1 MRFVNFDLE
10 SPNDTIELR
19 GLGLNW
25 DLHNFADFSGM
36 RLEPDGP
43 LVLSWV
49 APDHPNPWGDT
60 NNRYRGCELRFSGLR
75 RLEVTG
81 RDAAVLGSEDRT
93 LHSISKVAPGDGAG
107 EYRKRREW
115 VPEAAFH
122 LLLTLTSGLSI
133 EVDADEAELR
143 ALHFEAAA

>member
-1 MRFVNFDLE
+1 MKFVNFDLE

-25 DLHNFADFSGM
+25 DLHNFVDFSGL
-36 RLEPDGP
+36 RLEPDGS

-49 APDHPNPWGDT
+49 ATDCPNPWGDT

-75 RLEVTG
+75 RLEVSRHNADMPSSG
-81 RDAAVLGSEDRT
+81 ERT

-107 EYRKRREW
+107 EYRKRPEW
-115 VPEAAFH
+115 SPEAAFH
-122 LLLTLTSGLSI
+122 LLLTFTGGLSI
-133 EVDADEAELR
+133 EVDAKQAELR
-143 ALHFEAAA
+143 ALHVEAAA